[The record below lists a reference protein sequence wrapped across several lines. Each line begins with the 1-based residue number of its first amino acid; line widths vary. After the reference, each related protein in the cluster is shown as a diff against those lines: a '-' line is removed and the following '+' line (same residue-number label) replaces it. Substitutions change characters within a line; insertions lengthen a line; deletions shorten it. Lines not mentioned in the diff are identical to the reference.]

1 MTIKKLSI
9 LFVFLLITEL
19 SFSFMIYPKE
29 LKKNIAKETSETFT
43 LINTD
48 NKIYTVKIEEVFE
61 DSNIEIQIYPKIFV
75 LNSKEERMVKI
86 ALKSKNKEKKRVYS
100 GKIKFTL
107 IPLEL
112 KEVGNII
119 IDLYIDSELHNY

>member
-29 LKKNIAKETSETFT
+29 LKKNITKETSETFT

-48 NKIYTVKIEEVFE
+48 NKVYTVKIEEVFE
-61 DSNIEIQIYPKIFV
+61 DSNIEIQIYPKIFI
-75 LNSKEERMVKI
+75 LNSKKEKIVKI
-86 ALKSKNKEKKRVYS
+86 ALKSKNKEKKKVYK

-119 IDLYIDSELHNY
+119 IDLYIDSELYNY

>member
-29 LKKNIAKETSETFT
+29 LKKNITKETSETFT

-48 NKIYTVKIEEVFE
+48 NKVYTVKIEEVFE
-61 DSNIEIQIYPKIFV
+61 DSNIEIQIYPKIFI
-75 LNSKEERMVKI
+75 LNSKKEKIVKI
-86 ALKSKNKEKKRVYS
+86 ALKSKNKEKKKVYK